1 LGAPAG
7 SILLG
12 KKDFIE
18 EARICRKRLGGGM
31 RQVGIL
37 AAAGLIA
44 LDEGPDRLAN
54 DHENAKAL
62 ARGLAEITGIT
73 LNYAGVVTNIV
84 IFDIAGTGKT
94 ATEITDALAERGI
107 LAIGFGTQIR
117 MVTHLD
123 VSAADI
129 QTTLS
134 AMHEIC

>member
-1 LGAPAG
+1 
-7 SILLG
+7 
-12 KKDFIE
+12 
-18 EARICRKRLGGGM
+18 
-31 RQVGIL
+31 
-37 AAAGLIA
+37 
-44 LDEGPDRLAN
+44 
-54 DHENAKAL
+54 
-62 ARGLAEITGIT
+62 
-73 LNYAGVVTNIV
+73 VTNIV